1 MVIRL
6 VSQVYQRQW
15 RQPLHT
21 AHGVWQWRQGML
33 VKLED
38 DQGRV
43 GYGEIAPLPSFGSE
57 TLAMAQGFCARLGP
71 TLGVDD
77 IWAIPDRLPAT
88 QFALA
93 SALEQLQG
101 IAAAPVAEPAA
112 SCLSLL
118 LPPGGA
124 ALEAWPSLWQEGI
137 RTFKVKLGIVPGVAE
152 MALVQ
157 ALVAALPASAHLRL
171 DANGSLSL
179 AEASR
184 WLTLCD
190 RLRTT
195 PDLCTIDYLE
205 QPLAPSAFPLI
216 RSLAQSFHT
225 PVALDESVATYH
237 QLEDLYRQGWP
248 GLFIVKP
255 AIAGFPGRLR
265 QIWAKHRLTLVFS
278 SVFETSIG
286 RRAVLA
292 LAAQYQQHSGNHLAL
307 GLGARHS
314 FEDDWDDLSP
324 DQLWERL

>member
-6 VSQVYQRQW
+6 VSHVYRRRW

-21 AHGVWQWRQGML
+21 AHGVWQWRQGLL

-38 DQGRV
+38 GLGRV

-57 TLAMAQGFCARLGP
+57 TLALAQDFCAGLGP
-71 TLGVDD
+71 TLTIDD
-77 IWAIPDRLPAT
+77 IRAIPDRLPAT

-93 SALEQLQG
+93 SALEQLQA
-101 IAAAPVAEPAA
+101 IAAAPLPTAAA
-112 SCLSLL
+112 SRLSLL
-118 LPPGGA
+118 LPPGEA
-124 ALEAWPSLWQEGI
+124 ALEAWSPLWQEGI
-137 RTFKVKLGIVPGVAE
+137 RTFKVKLGIAPGVAE

-157 ALVAALPASAHLRL
+157 ALVAALPAAAHLRL

-179 AEASR
+179 GEASQ
-184 WLTLCD
+184 WLSLCD
-190 RLRTT
+190 RLRAT

-205 QPLAPSAFPLI
+205 QPLAPSAFPLLQ
-216 RSLAQSFHT
+216 SLAQRFHT

-237 QLEDLYRQGWP
+237 QLENLYRQGWP

-324 DQLWERL
+324 DQLWQRL